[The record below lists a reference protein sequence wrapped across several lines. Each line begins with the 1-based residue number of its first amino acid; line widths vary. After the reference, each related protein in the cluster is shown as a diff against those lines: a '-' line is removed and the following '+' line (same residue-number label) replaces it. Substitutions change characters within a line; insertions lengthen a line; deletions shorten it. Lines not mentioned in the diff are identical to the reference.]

1 MKRWNAKAVFI
12 VMLLGLLASCSHPNV
27 APEAP
32 PKVVEAPVV
41 EVAEV
46 GERAPKRIIF
56 LIGDGMGVS
65 TLTAATYAKGAPLS
79 VLGMAQMGLV
89 TTHSYDFVTTD
100 SAAAATAL
108 ATGRKTHFE
117 GVSLKPGTTLAQEQ
131 DPAHR
136 LPTLLEKAEA
146 VGWKT
151 GLVATVRLNHATP
164 GAFAGHRVGRHQYDE
179 IALDMAASGVD
190 VMIGGGRK
198 YFDQRKDGEDLLAGL
213 KEQGYAIANTPEA
226 MQEATGTAT
235 QMIALLGPS
244 DLGRAG
250 DSQRPDLTEMMA
262 SAIEVLERDNDEGF
276 LLMVEGSQIDWR
288 AHDLDGEGAVREMLE
303 FDKTIQAALDYAAGR
318 DDTLVVVTADHET
331 GGLAVLDAA
340 QVNPLLEAAGGE
352 EAAREEV
359 ARAAAVE
366 AKYPSPEHLPTIKI
380 GEFGES
386 GESGESGEGRPDFA
400 GLAALAQVEGSAMR
414 LSFGHLSLASRG
426 LCEQTGRFS
435 ATHTSAMVGVH
446 AQGPGAQSIASSK
459 DNAVLGARLMA
470 LVGAETVPVYATSE
484 DAKLVEATADQT
496 PTNII
501 LMIAS
506 GMGVGAVTAA
516 YYGHGPLAMQ
526 QLPVQGLVA
535 THGVDRLA
543 NDAAASAT
551 ALATG
556 QRTHAGAL
564 GVVAEGDGWKH
575 LPTLLERSEQAG
587 MKTGLVTSAGV
598 TDPTMAA
605 FYAHVP
611 QATQTAEIA
620 KSLAELPARVEGS
633 DGVDLVL
640 AAEDMDAS
648 SLAKLTERALG
659 ALSNQDKG
667 AKNKGFLLVVNEAR
681 LDSTQRA
688 MRRDRGLV
696 DALVDFDGAVSAAM
710 EFARADGNTLVLVTG
725 DRDYSTSVIDH
736 HYGHNPCARAA
747 LSTFGGPFMLENIA
761 VAPESLGP
769 VCEPV
774 SAVTVA
780 NKETV
785 ACQGDEALRT
795 RLQREFGPLQFSLQY
810 GWVAQVGTTRSKGA
824 LQGPT
829 SANFVPLFA
838 FGPGSHAFGG
848 FHDQPKV
855 RQMLQAFVSGR

>member
-1 MKRWNAKAVFI
+1 MKRCSAKAVLI
-12 VMLLGLLASCSHPNV
+12 VTLLGVLAGCSQPQVLSEPRAN
-27 APEAP
+27 P
-32 PKVVEAPVV
+32 VEAPV
-41 EVAEV
+41 EVAAKEV

-56 LIGDGMGVS
+56 LIGDGMGVPA
-65 TLTAATYAKGAPLS
+65 LTAATYAKGAPLS
-79 VLGMAQMGLV
+79 VLGMEHLGLV
-89 TTHSYDFVTTD
+89 TTHSYEFVTTD

-117 GVSLKPGTTLAQEQ
+117 GVSLRPGTTLVQEQ
-131 DPAHR
+131 DPAHH

-146 VGWKT
+146 AGWKT

-164 GAFAGHRVGRHQYDE
+164 GAFAGHRVGRRQYDE

-198 YFDQRKDGEDLLAGL
+198 YFDQRKDGKNLLAGL

-226 MQEATGTAT
+226 MQAATNTAT

-244 DLGRAG
+244 DLGHAG
-250 DSQRPDLTEMMA
+250 DAQRPGLTEMMK
-262 SAIEVLERDNDEGF
+262 SAIKVLERDNDEGF

-288 AHDLDGEGAVREMLE
+288 AHDLDGEGVVREMLE
-303 FDKTIQAALDYAAGR
+303 FDETIQAALEYAAGR

-352 EAAREEV
+352 QAARDEV
-359 ARAAAVE
+359 ARPGGIE
-366 AKYPSPEHLPTIKI
+366 AKYPSPEHLPTLKI
-380 GEFGES
+380 GEFGQGTPE
-386 GESGESGEGRPDFA
+386 FA
-400 GLAALAQVEGSAMR
+400 GLGALAEVEGSAMR

-426 LCEQTGRFS
+426 LCQEPRRFS
-435 ATHTSAMVGVH
+435 ATHTSAMVSVH
-446 AQGPGAQSIASSK
+446 AQGPGARSIVSSK

-470 LVGAETVPVYATSE
+470 LVGAETVPVYASSE
-484 DAKLVEATADQT
+484 DAKLAEATAEQT

-501 LMIAS
+501 LMIGS
-506 GMGVGAVTAA
+506 GMGVGALTAA

-535 THGVDRLA
+535 THGADRLA

-556 QRTHAGAL
+556 QRSQAGAL

-575 LPTLLERSEQAG
+575 LETLLERSEQAG
-587 MKTGLVTSAGV
+587 MKTGLVTSAAV
-598 TDPTMAA
+598 TDPTTAA

-620 KSLAELPARVEGS
+620 ESLADLGARVEGS
-633 DGVDLVL
+633 DGVDVVL
-640 AAEDMDAS
+640 AAEDMDTS
-648 SLAKLTERALG
+648 SLAKLTERALE
-659 ALSNQDKG
+659 ALANQDKG
-667 AKNKGFLLVVNEAR
+667 AKDNGFLLVVNEAR
-681 LDSTQRA
+681 IDSTQRA
-688 MRRDRGLV
+688 LRRDRGLV
-696 DALVDFDGAVSAAM
+696 DAMLDFDAAVGKAM
-710 EFARADGNTLVLVTG
+710 AFARADANTLVLVTG
-725 DRDYSTSVIDH
+725 DRDYSTSVIDQ

-747 LSTFGGPFMLENIA
+747 LRTFGGPFALHNIA
-761 VAPESLGP
+761 VAPKALGP

-774 SAVTVA
+774 SAVTLA
-780 NKETV
+780 NQDTV
-785 ACQGDEALRT
+785 ACQGDEALRV
-795 RLQREFGPLQFSLQY
+795 RLQREFAPLQFSLQY
-810 GWVAQVGTTRSKGA
+810 GWVAQVGATRAEKT
-824 LQGPT
+824 LEGPT

-838 FGPGSHAFGG
+838 FGPGSNAFGG
-848 FHDQPKV
+848 FHDQPKLG
-855 RQMLQAFVSGR
+855 QMLQAFVSGR

>member
-32 PKVVEAPVV
+32 PEVVEAPVV

-100 SAAAATAL
+100 YAAAATAL

-131 DPAHR
+131 DQAHR

-318 DDTLVVVTADHET
+318 DDTFVVVTADHET

-386 GESGESGEGRPDFA
+386 GEGTPDFA
-400 GLAALAQVEGSAMR
+400 GLGALARVEGSAMR

-446 AQGPGAQSIASSK
+446 AQGSGAQSIASSK

-667 AKNKGFLLVVNEAR
+667 AKNKGFLLVINEAR
-681 LDSTQRA
+681 
-688 MRRDRGLV
+688 
-696 DALVDFDGAVSAAM
+696 
-710 EFARADGNTLVLVTG
+710 
-725 DRDYSTSVIDH
+725 
-736 HYGHNPCARAA
+736 
-747 LSTFGGPFMLENIA
+747 
-761 VAPESLGP
+761 
-769 VCEPV
+769 
-774 SAVTVA
+774 
-780 NKETV
+780 
-785 ACQGDEALRT
+785 
-795 RLQREFGPLQFSLQY
+795 
-810 GWVAQVGTTRSKGA
+810 
-824 LQGPT
+824 
-829 SANFVPLFA
+829 
-838 FGPGSHAFGG
+838 
-848 FHDQPKV
+848 
-855 RQMLQAFVSGR
+855 